1 MGNTTI
7 IELNHD
13 RYDEIE
19 KNKDLFVN
27 QILEHLRAGCDFQQ
41 SIEGGKI
48 IAFFPRYNENRKYRA
63 WERWK
68 EKWISK

>member
-13 RYDEIE
+13 YANEIE
-19 KNKDLFVN
+19 RNKDLFVN
-27 QILEHLRAGCDFQQ
+27 QILEHLRAGGDHEKG
-41 SIEGGKI
+41 IEGKKI
-48 IAFFPRYNENRKYRA
+48 ITFFPRYTENKKYTA

-68 EKWISK
+68 TKWARR